1 MSTRYELRVR
11 GRLSPAVCDDFTEF
25 EVSDAPVETIL
36 VGVVVDDAHLQGVLA
51 RLHSLGVQVS
61 SLRAVPG

>member
-1 MSTRYELRVR
+1 
-11 GRLSPAVCDDFTEF
+11 VCDDFTEF

-36 VGVVVDDAHLQGVLA
+36 VGEVVDDAHLQGVLA

-61 SLRAVPG
+61 SMRAVPT